1 MDTPGKAIIMSL
13 TITFALNIKS
23 GNPMS
28 CGASLFTSIPTKRCP
43 RNELEWNTRAAL
55 FNCSSINQTCVKP
68 DKFEY
73 HCVLNENVTGLVE
86 VCAPSKHVFE
96 QKCLHFHTGGKLIQ
110 ESVIHCSSG
119 LIICPNA
126 YRSTEAYK
134 YQSCYEGVIQEEKE
148 DNNCCQR
155 IYFYKSE
162 PFGNSEV
169 LMIAVFIF
177 LPLCTL
183 VTLVSFCLFIKY
195 YRKRRRLNRHNYEL
209 N

>member
-23 GNPMS
+23 GNSMS

-55 FNCSSINQTCVKP
+55 FNCSSFTQTCVKP

-86 VCAPSKHVFE
+86 VCAPSKHVFD
-96 QKCLHFHTGGKLIQ
+96 
-110 ESVIHCSSG
+110 
-119 LIICPNA
+119 
-126 YRSTEAYK
+126 
-134 YQSCYEGVIQEEKE
+134 QSCYEGVNDNEKE

-155 IYFYKSE
+155 IYRYPDKSE
-162 PFGNSEV
+162 PIGNSEA
-169 LMIAVFIF
+169 LMIAVFIC
-177 LPLCTL
+177 LPLCTI
-183 VTLVSFCLFIKY
+183 VTLVSICVFIKY
-195 YRKRRRLNRHNYEL
+195 YRKRRRLNRRNSGELKPTKTNYLL
-209 N
+209 NTTNS